1 MAIVTTGP
9 FNLSVIWL
17 SSLRSPLIFFSI
29 HEHCP
34 LGSKIYSASLKTEDG
49 LAQAQFE
56 LRIFPPPF
64 GQQLLQYS
72 APDGIAALSAAITSA
87 VSSVRGRWEGERAFI
102 L

>member
-1 MAIVTTGP
+1 M
-9 FNLSVIWL
+9 
-17 SSLRSPLIFFSI
+17 
-29 HEHCP
+29 
-34 LGSKIYSASLKTEDG
+34 
-49 LAQAQFE
+49 AQAQFE